1 MNNLSPSEVPRIGH
15 DPDHFEAFY
24 REHVGAV
31 GRFVSRRV
39 DDPHVVA
46 DLTTDVFLAAIDASV
61 GYRPDRGRPISWL
74 LGIARNVVAD
84 HVRSRTREH
93 QAARRLGGRRL
104 LDDDAVAQLVERID
118 AERELR
124 AIYRSLDGLPER
136 DRKLFELVALDGLS
150 ITEAA
155 AVLEVKPATA
165 RVRLH
170 RARARVQSLVSATD
184 RIAVTTHPFSQELIS

>member
-1 MNNLSPSEVPRIGH
+1 MNNLPPSEVPRIGH
-15 DPDHFEAFY
+15 DPGRFETFY
-24 REHVGAV
+24 REHAGAV

-46 DLTTDVFLAAIDASV
+46 DLTTDVFLAAIDASAT
-61 GYRPDRGRPISWL
+61 YSPDRGRPISWL

-84 HVRSRTREH
+84 HVRRRAREQH
-93 QAARRLGGRRL
+93 ATRRLGGRRL
-104 LDDDAVAQLVERID
+104 LDDDSVAQLEDRID

-136 DRKLFELVALDGLS
+136 DRQLFELVALDGLS
-150 ITEAA
+150 VAEAA
-155 AVLEVKPATA
+155 VVLGVKPATA

-170 RARARVQSLVSATD
+170 RARARVQSLAAAKG
-184 RIAVTTHPFSQELIS
+184 RITVTAHPFSQEITS